1 MGSSSWPL
9 GAERRSPSWEQ
20 INRSSVG
27 SLADHTGQL
36 IKAGAHMAP
45 HPHCWVLAPTQKQ
58 PHRWPGHAPGA
69 PGATQRSGWAQP
81 WASKPPI
88 SEGNLQRSSPFLC
101 ALFFVLLKFSP
112 PCRWPPPPAQP
123 RKGAEAWGVRN
134 PDPAKKLHRGDQ
146 PGEGP
151 LIVYAGWTGRF
162 LWSRWPQERGAQTP
176 GQRTGTVDAAEG
188 RGGRSDCKE

>member
-1 MGSSSWPL
+1 
-9 GAERRSPSWEQ
+9 
-20 INRSSVG
+20 
-27 SLADHTGQL
+27 
-36 IKAGAHMAP
+36 MAP

-88 SEGNLQRSSPFLC
+88 SEGNLQRISPFLC

-162 LWSRWPQERGAQTP
+162 LWSRWPQERG
-176 GQRTGTVDAAEG
+176 GSDAGAKNG
-188 RGGRSDCKE
+188 HRGRRGGPWGPVRLQGVTTRKESALYFPSILPGRERGWQLSADKLTRSDFKING